1 MHIQIYKYTL
11 VIIIKRNTTFSY
23 LDRKQSVK
31 NKIDESKE
39 AMLNEDDNK
48 QGKFALLVLY
58 TWYFHVR

>member
-58 TWYFHVR
+58 T

>member
-31 NKIDESKE
+31 IKIDESKE

-58 TWYFHVR
+58 T